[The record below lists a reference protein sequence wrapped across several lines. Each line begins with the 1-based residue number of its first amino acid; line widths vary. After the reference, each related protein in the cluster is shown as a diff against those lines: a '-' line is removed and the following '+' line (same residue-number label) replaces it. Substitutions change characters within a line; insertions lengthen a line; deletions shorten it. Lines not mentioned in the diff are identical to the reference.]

1 MAHCCRVE
9 CARDYSVAAINA
21 SASQWWLPPA
31 EQRRA
36 EHVSAAA
43 AALAQCQGS
52 AELLQSGGWCLG
64 SGKRHRKRTP
74 VPLANGQTYLLP
86 GGHYAADDVVV
97 AALDRLLR
105 PAGGDGGGRYQSLLD
120 LGAGVGQYGHQLP
133 ALDARHRYSG
143 YDGAGDVENATSG
156 FVAYADLSSAMRV
169 PRADWVFSTE
179 VGEHIPH
186 GREYA
191 FVSNLHAHA
200 CRGVV
205 LSWEL
210 PSGPRGKITGH
221 GHVNCHTQQ
230 YIARLMSELG
240 YALDGALTSDLRG
253 HGPHPPISRAVRRAR
268 AHLWLPAGWRENI
281 YAYRRITPL
290 GSC

>member
-21 SASQWWLPPA
+21 SARQWWLPPA

-36 EHVSAAA
+36 EHVSVAA

-143 YDGAGDVENATSG
+143 YDGAGGERDERLRRVRGPELRHACAARRLG
-156 FVAYADLSSAMRV
+156 LLDGGGRAHPARPRVRLREQPARPRV
-169 PRADWVFSTE
+169 PRRRPL
-179 VGEHIPH
+179 VGAALGAARQDH
-186 GREYA
+186 R
-191 FVSNLHAHA
+191 
-200 CRGVV
+200 
-205 LSWEL
+205 
-210 PSGPRGKITGH
+210 PRP
-221 GHVNCHTQQ
+221 V
-230 YIARLMSELG
+230 
-240 YALDGALTSDLRG
+240 
-253 HGPHPPISRAVRRAR
+253 
-268 AHLWLPAGWRENI
+268 
-281 YAYRRITPL
+281 
-290 GSC
+290 